1 MTNLPATADTAALF
15 RSRISTFLLITGCLC
30 TCASVPI
37 SLVLMH
43 VGLAMMAAGVVIG
56 ARPVHR
62 LPGFTWG
69 CLFAAWQIIGMLFR
83 PEHDPRPLFR
93 QGHGTTFIWFAL
105 FPAIIVLAESR
116 WRRWAIRLLALAV
129 IASFT
134 LALLQFFIGFGGQR
148 PFRVSATSGAK
159 YTSAGFTPLHL
170 TQGFIMTLITLILC
184 SQQSTSR
191 ASAVMLWSGRFMAVM
206 AVLLANS
213 RSGFMALL
221 GGFSAWFAVAP
232 GRMKWC
238 SLIVVVVGGP
248 LLAAWLWI
256 VNAAALHAIVNLQ
269 DGRLTIWQVA
279 AHVVAEH
286 PWLGVGEGR
295 YAAAS
300 DLMIPKLYPDH
311 SQDTW
316 LDSPDAHNS
325 ILGLSSEHGIPGFL
339 LFVAF
344 IASILLHLY
353 RRRIENPH
361 GWRLSCAA
369 AAALAFGSQFEHYAG
384 HSAPSYA
391 FFIALAFAV
400 AMDRKWLESVGL
412 VKPEN
417 LEPEKLI
424 KKPLLKEQLVK

>member
-1 MTNLPATADTAALF
+1 MTNLPTTADTAALF
-15 RSRISTFLLITGCLC
+15 RSRISTFLLIAGCLC

-62 LPGFTWG
+62 LPGLTWG

-105 FPAIIVLAESR
+105 FPTIIVLAESR

-221 GGFSAWFAVAP
+221 GGFTAWFAVAP

-286 PWLGVGEGR
+286 PWFGVGEGR
-295 YAAAS
+295 FAAAN
-300 DLMIPKLYPDH
+300 DLMLPKLYPDH

-316 LDSPDAHNS
+316 LKSPDAHNS
-325 ILGLSSEHGIPGFL
+325 ILGLASEHGIPAVL

-344 IASILLHLY
+344 IGSILRHLY
-353 RRRIENPH
+353 RCRMENPH
-361 GWRLSCAA
+361 GWRLGCAA

-384 HSAPSYA
+384 HSTPSYA
-391 FFIALAFAV
+391 FFVALAFAV
-400 AMDRKWLESVGL
+400 AMDRKWLESMGL
-412 VKPEN
+412 VKPEI
-417 LEPEKLI
+417 LVEEQRI
-424 KKPLLKEQLVK
+424 KE